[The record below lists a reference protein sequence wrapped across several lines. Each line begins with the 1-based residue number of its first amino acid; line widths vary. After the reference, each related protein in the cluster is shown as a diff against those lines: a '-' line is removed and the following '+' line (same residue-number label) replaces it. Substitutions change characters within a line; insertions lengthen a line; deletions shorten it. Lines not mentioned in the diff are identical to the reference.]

1 MTEIKIPLSK
11 KKNLLMLL
19 GAAIFVVLGV
29 LFVVRPENFTSQFH
43 QNIALIRL
51 VGMLSVVFFGACA
64 IYGMIKIFDKKYGLI
79 IDREGIIDNTNASSI
94 GLINWAD
101 ILSIETQNVM
111 STRFLLIF
119 IKNPENYL
127 NRAKGLK
134 RKLLY
139 ANMKMYGT
147 PLSIISNSIKFNFD
161 DLEDLIKANLN
172 EYQKTNSI

>member
-19 GAAIFVVLGV
+19 GATIFVVLGV
-29 LFVVRPENFTSQFH
+29 LFVVRPENFTSPFH

-51 VGMLSVVFFGACA
+51 VGISGIVFFGACT
-64 IYGMIKIFDKKYGLI
+64 IYGMMKLFDKKYGLI

-94 GLINWAD
+94 GLIDWAD
-101 ILSIETQNVM
+101 ILSVETQNVM

-119 IKNPENYL
+119 IKNPEKYL

-147 PLSIISNSIKFNFD
+147 PLSIISNSIKFKFD
-161 DLEDLIKANLN
+161 DLDDLIKANLN
-172 EYQKTNSI
+172 EYQKINSI